1 MKKPAL
7 LPLMARYADSKL
19 FDEIVPLSALDGDG
33 VELLARELWARL
45 PEGPPLYDPELV
57 TLHPERFLV
66 AERIR
71 EQVLRHTRDEL
82 PFATAVLIDSWED
95 DPQRELVRILATILV
110 EREGQRAIVIGRDG
124 QPDQDHL
131 HRRAAGPRGV
141 PRPPGVP
148 ARHRALRAAVA
159 RVARHPRS
167 ARARSGGRRLCRG
180 RRPSSVGTD
189 ERDGAADGRRR
200 GSAGRRRGGLSM
212 RILSGEAI
220 LLDAIDLQERDRIV
234 TFLTAEWGRKRGVAR
249 GARAKF
255 SRFAGQLQPLSK
267 VAVRWFEKEGRELV
281 RIESVE
287 LIEPCRALLED
298 LDGIL
303 LASYLAEHLV
313 CFAQENE
320 DSESFY
326 RLLDGTLRWI
336 EQGVD
341 RDLAARYFEVWV
353 LRLAG
358 IFPPPRECPV
368 CGRSLVD
375 AGGAVDRPRRP
386 RDPLPRLRRRS
397 RGETVGGRG
406 RVPAA
411 HRARGAAG
419 DRGRRAPPPPCCA
432 RSSAPA
438 PRCAPASCT
447 RSCAATR

>member
-1 MKKPAL
+1 M
-7 LPLMARYADSKL
+7 
-19 FDEIVPLSALDGDG
+19 
-33 VELLARELWARL
+33 
-45 PEGPPLYDPELV
+45 
-57 TLHPERFLV
+57 
-66 AERIR
+66 
-71 EQVLRHTRDEL
+71 
-82 PFATAVLIDSWED
+82 
-95 DPQRELVRILATILV
+95 RILA
-110 EREGQRAIVIGRDG
+110 
-124 QPDQDHL
+124 
-131 HRRAAGPRGV
+131 
-141 PRPPGVP
+141 
-148 ARHRALRAAVA
+148 
-159 RVARHPRS
+159 
-167 ARARSGGRRLCRG
+167 
-180 RRPSSVGTD
+180 
-189 ERDGAADGRRR
+189 
-200 GSAGRRRGGLSM
+200 
-212 RILSGEAI
+212 GEAI

-249 GARAKF
+249 GARAKY

-287 LIEPCRALLED
+287 LIAPCRALLED

-375 AGGAVDRPRRP
+375 AGGAVIDPAGPEIRCRDCATDREA
-386 RDPLPRLRRRS
+386 RLS
-397 RGETVGGRG
+397 
-406 RVPAA
+406 
-411 HRARGAAG
+411 GAAVAFLL
-419 DRGRRAPPPPCCA
+419 RTAREAPPAIAGAGASAAVLREVERACA
-432 RSSAPA
+432 QVRTCFLHQELRSYQVME
-438 PRCAPASCT
+438 
-447 RSCAATR
+447 ATHRRERELTGEFAGLAREVAEPTVE